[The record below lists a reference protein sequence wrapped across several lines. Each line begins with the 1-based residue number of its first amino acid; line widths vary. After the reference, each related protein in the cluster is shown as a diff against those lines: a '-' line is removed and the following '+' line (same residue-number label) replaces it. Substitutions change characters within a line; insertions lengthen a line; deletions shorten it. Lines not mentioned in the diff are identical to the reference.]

1 MKKFYYFSEKSLNF
15 LEIKHFKEKA
25 AAVLIVSVLLLSSIL
40 FGVFYLV
47 SNLSNKDD
55 YIQSLKKENELLK
68 GKYLSLTD
76 QYVKLES
83 DLTSLT
89 KLSND
94 LRLAVN
100 LEPISVEQRK
110 LGVGGSTTISKLYSG
125 LGSDISDAIDVAD
138 KVLKKFEFEK
148 IQYDEI
154 TSKLKMNKN
163 LFESIPAI
171 VTADGNYS
179 SESYGMRMHPILHVY
194 KMHTGIDI
202 ITDVGTSVKATG
214 KGKVIFVGPRS
225 GYGLA
230 IEIDHGFGY
239 QTIYAHLSSINVKE
253 GSIVKRNQVIAK
265 SGNSGLSSGPHLHYE
280 VLHNGQTLNPS
291 EFFFDEYSY
300 FESSKSN

>member
-171 VTADGNYS
+171 VPADGNYS

-253 GSIVKRNQVIAK
+253 GSMVKRNQVIAK

-300 FESSKSN
+300 FESNKSN

>member
-25 AAVLIVSVLLLSSIL
+25 ATVFIISVLLFSSIL
-40 FGVFYLV
+40 FGIFYLV
-47 SNLSNKDD
+47 SNLSNKDY

-83 DLTSLT
+83 NLTSLT

-110 LGVGGSTTISKLYSG
+110 LGVGGSTTISKLYSD

-138 KVLKKFEFEK
+138 KVLKRFEFEK
-148 IQYDEI
+148 IQYNEI
-154 TSKLKMNKN
+154 TSKLKMNEN

-171 VTADGNYS
+171 VPSDGHYS
-179 SESYGMRMHPILHVY
+179 SESYGLRMHPILHVY

-202 ITDVGTSVKATG
+202 VADVGTQVKATG

-230 IEIDHGFGY
+230 VEVDHGFGY
-239 QTIYAHLSSINVKE
+239 QTIYAHLSSVNVKE

-280 VLHNGQTLNPS
+280 VLHNGQNLNPS
-291 EFFFDEYSY
+291 DFFFDEYSF
-300 FESSKSN
+300 FESNKSN

>member
-25 AAVLIVSVLLLSSIL
+25 ATVFIVSVLLLSSIL

-55 YIQSLKKENELLK
+55 YIQSLKNENELLK
-68 GKYLSLTD
+68 TKYLSLTD

-100 LEPISVEQRK
+100 LEPISIEQRK

-138 KVLKKFEFEK
+138 KVLKRFEFEK

-154 TSKLKMNKN
+154 TSKLKLNEN
-163 LFESIPAI
+163 LFASIPAI
-171 VTADGNYS
+171 VPADGQYS

-202 ITDVGTSVKATG
+202 ITDIGTPVKATG

-230 IEIDHGFGY
+230 VEIDHGFGY
-239 QTIYAHLSSINVKE
+239 QTIYAHLSSVNVKE
-253 GSIVKRNQVIAK
+253 GLIVKRNQVIAK

-300 FESSKSN
+300 FESNKSN

>member
-171 VTADGNYS
+171 VPADGNYS

-253 GSIVKRNQVIAK
+253 GSMVKRNQVIAK

>member
-1 MKKFYYFSEKSLNF
+1 MKKFYDFSEKSLNF

-171 VTADGNYS
+171 VPADGNYS

-253 GSIVKRNQVIAK
+253 GSMVKRNQVIAK

-300 FESSKSN
+300 FESSKS

>member
-25 AAVLIVSVLLLSSIL
+25 ATVFIISVLLFSSIL
-40 FGVFYLV
+40 FGIFYLV

-83 DLTSLT
+83 NLTSLT

-94 LRLAVN
+94 LRLAVD

-125 LGSDISDAIDVAD
+125 VGSDISDAIDVAD
-138 KVLKKFEFEK
+138 KVLKRFEFEK

-163 LFESIPAI
+163 LFASIPAI
-171 VTADGNYS
+171 VPSDGHYS

-202 ITDVGTSVKATG
+202 VTDVGTSVKATG

-239 QTIYAHLSSINVKE
+239 QTIYAHLSSVNVKE

-280 VLHNGQTLNPS
+280 VLHNGQNLNPS

-300 FESSKSN
+300 FESNKSN